1 MEDNIFDSMRDMDRA
16 MRESDKI
23 IREMNKVNFKMI
35 DAYSELE
42 LEKAVNEFLA
52 GDIKLLDWKFESYVG
67 GYFFFVC
74 TYQELPSLD

>member
-1 MEDNIFDSMRDMDRA
+1 MAKDYHENPC
-16 MRESDKI
+16 
-23 IREMNKVNFKMI
+23 EMNKVKFKMI